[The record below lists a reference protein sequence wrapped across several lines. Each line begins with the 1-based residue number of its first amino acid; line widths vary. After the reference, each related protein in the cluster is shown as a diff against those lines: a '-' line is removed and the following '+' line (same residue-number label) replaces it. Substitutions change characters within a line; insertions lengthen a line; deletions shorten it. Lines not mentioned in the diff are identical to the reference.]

1 MFPMF
6 QLNYQNGCILVCILI
21 ILFFMVKMN
30 GLKEGME
37 TATSAST
44 TTTATNGTN
53 GIAGNASGYAANVK
67 LATVQLQDTLLISK
81 YRPEYE
87 NAILNLDDWVNATI
101 LKTVLS
107 IQPSSSDSVGQ
118 KEQLSQLAQLQQVKS
133 ALDSA
138 MKYVDNS
145 A

>member
-1 MFPMF
+1 MF
-6 QLNYQNGCILVCILI
+6 QLNYQNGCILVCILV

-37 TATSAST
+37 TASAT
-44 TTTATNGTN
+44 TVATTGTN

-107 IQPSSSDSVGQ
+107 IQPSSSDAVGQ

>member
-1 MFPMF
+1 MF
-6 QLNYQNGCILVCILI
+6 QLNYQNGCILVCILV

-37 TATSAST
+37 TASSSAT
-44 TTTATNGTN
+44 TVATVATNGTN

-107 IQPSSSDSVGQ
+107 IQPSSSDAVGQ